1 MLNTNIL
8 AISAADPLN
17 FGPLIYGFVILLA
30 AFGALVGFWRGFM
43 RQTVRS
49 ITILISGI
57 ISYAVIPF
65 IHGKIDGY
73 IGQKSP
79 EEIQAVLN
87 GWDKIPS
94 WLQGDFL
101 SSLDAHTLKLF
112 LSVPIAL
119 IAMPIIFVLLFIVIN
134 KILLILHKI
143 ICAFCGFKSR
153 RNTFFT
159 RILGFLLGCLQ
170 GAAIAGIIL
179 LPAIGIGNI
188 AREAHEEINLSS
200 DGSESAAKFNET
212 YEAYAKSV
220 SEHPLVFMY
229 GILGVDAMYERI
241 STARVDGE
249 ETKMA
254 ELLPDA
260 LIIAAD
266 VTAFGGCDPKS
277 LTSEEE
283 ARILSM
289 LKRVEGNP
297 IMTDL
302 IASAV
307 RSGSYAY
314 ENGSFP
320 VTAPDP
326 FNILICESL
335 EIFRTT
341 TPENLSGDL
350 KTLSD
355 IYFVLSDSGV
365 LTAFN
370 DGSDAITEAMNATDS
385 EGKTTANKIIEIA
398 KSNERMTPLLT
409 ALTKLSITAMQNGT
423 GIDEKSFETF
433 ESIKSGINTSVLTID
448 KNGYENEE
456 DYVADVSS
464 ALDETLKTNGIE
476 LEKEIVDG
484 IADYV
489 ADNYSET
496 KEITDEEACDIILNY
511 YDAYLKYKETGEVP
525 EELPNGNAAE

>member
-1 MLNTNIL
+1 MLH
-8 AISAADPLN
+8 DPITCLSC
-17 FGPLIYGFVILLA
+17 FV
-30 AFGALVGFWRGFM
+30 
-43 RQTVRS
+43 T
-49 ITILISGI
+49 
-57 ISYAVIPF
+57 
-65 IHGKIDGY
+65 
-73 IGQKSP
+73 
-79 EEIQAVLN
+79 
-87 GWDKIPS
+87 
-94 WLQGDFL
+94 
-101 SSLDAHTLKLF
+101 
-112 LSVPIAL
+112 
-119 IAMPIIFVLLFIVIN
+119 
-134 KILLILHKI
+134 
-143 ICAFCGFKSR
+143 
-153 RNTFFT
+153 
-159 RILGFLLGCLQ
+159 
-170 GAAIAGIIL
+170 
-179 LPAIGIGNI
+179 
-188 AREAHEEINLSS
+188 
-200 DGSESAAKFNET
+200 
-212 YEAYAKSV
+212 
-220 SEHPLVFMY
+220 
-229 GILGVDAMYERI
+229 
-241 STARVDGE
+241 
-249 ETKMA
+249 
-254 ELLPDA
+254 
-260 LIIAAD
+260 
-266 VTAFGGCDPKS
+266 
-277 LTSEEE
+277 
-283 ARILSM
+283 
-289 LKRVEGNP
+289 
-297 IMTDL
+297 
-302 IASAV
+302 
-307 RSGSYAY
+307 